1 MSIAAKDIE
10 NILVNKI
17 KRMLSQL
24 SEEEWTGM
32 EEGKPKYEEK
42 VDYFVA
48 LINVA
53 RKDRPTWNAIT
64 RKHLNT
70 LIISFK
76 LEKERLQRIQNQKN
90 KKESKNLTETEEE
103 QVETENDLSTRLDS
117 QINIQKIERESN
129 ENPPDEI
136 STESES

>member
-1 MSIAAKDIE
+1 
-10 NILVNKI
+10 
-17 KRMLSQL
+17 MLSQL